1 MKSRLLSLL
10 VAVLAVTSPASH
22 AGFISARTIG
32 LLAAAGF
39 RQQAP
44 ETAEQKE
51 LYGNM
56 RTDNVQRIEFNGKVF
71 YAYKEDR
78 SSVPYVGDEE
88 NHERYEKLK
97 LQQQQEIQ
105 AEQQRQRNRMSMF

>member
-1 MKSRLLSLL
+1 MKSKLLSLL
-10 VAVLAVTSPASH
+10 IAVLAITSLASH
-22 AGFISARTIG
+22 AGFFSARTIG
-32 LLAAAGF
+32 LLTAAGF

-56 RTDNVQRIEFNGKVF
+56 RTDSVQRVEFGGKVF

-78 SSVPYVGDEE
+78 NSVPYVGDEE
-88 NHERYEKLK
+88 NHERYKKLV